1 MTRTLP
7 DRAPPALHYASDAEY
22 LDHALDWVR
31 FRIAR
36 ICAERKAT
44 SAAQDED
51 DHGGDRLDLHR
62 PGRTGSREARLRA
75 VELKERE
82 QVASAEVHARVQA
95 HRADLGSPPL
105 GLDAVCADA
114 ALSGDERLILLTV
127 LAAEITPKLAE
138 RVLGGLEL
146 YLGSLSVA
154 DAATVLDP
162 QGVAGWLAARSLFQ
176 PDAPLVRHGLIVL
189 SPPGGPQGP
198 GSLMASDVSLS
209 PECFAMI
216 VGDQNGAEPAAERS
230 AEIP

>member
-1 MTRTLP
+1 MTRTLS
-7 DRAPPALHYASDAEY
+7 DRAPPALPYASDAEY

-31 FRIAR
+31 LRIAR
-36 ICAERKAT
+36 ICAERKAA

-51 DHGGDRLDLHR
+51 DCDRLDLHR

-75 VELKERE
+75 VELKEKE
-82 QVASAEVHARVQA
+82 QMVGEEVHARVQA
-95 HRADLGSPPL
+95 HRADLGRRPL
-105 GLDAVCADA
+105 GLDAVCADV
-114 ALSGDERLILLTV
+114 ALTGEERLILLMV
-127 LAAEITPKLAE
+127 LAAEIAPKLAE

-176 PDAPLVRHGLIVL
+176 PDAPLVRRELIVL